1 MDLALFLAR
10 LLLAG
15 VFGVAGLAKLADPA
29 GSRQTMIA
37 FGVPAGSA
45 SPFGILLTLAELATA
60 FALFSAG
67 LAWWGAL
74 GALTLLFLFIVGISI
89 NLVRGRTPNCR
100 CFGQLHSTPVG
111 WATLVRNGALAVPAG
126 LFVWYG
132 RDNSGLS
139 AIGWMSSLTTA
150 QAVELILGTITLA
163 VLIAEGW
170 ILLELLRQNRQL
182 LSRIEALES
191 RVGSQ
196 ATAFPSAT
204 PPATG
209 LPIGTSAPAF
219 RLLDLTGKSYSL
231 DDLRAESKPVL
242 LVFSDPA
249 CRACAEILPDLA
261 RWQRD
266 HAAEVTIVLISRG
279 ATEINRANAAGC
291 GGLTHVLLQ
300 NDHEV
305 VKAYK
310 VERTPTAVL
319 IHSNG
324 TIGSGLAPG
333 AEAIRRLVA
342 QTVLR
347 MV

>member
-1 MDLALFLAR
+1 MDLAFLLAR

-15 VFGVAGLAKLADPA
+15 VFGVAGLAKLADPR

-37 FGVPAGSA
+37 FGVPTGLAA
-45 SPFGILLTLAELATA
+45 SFGILLTLAELATA
-60 FALFSAG
+60 FALLSAG

-89 NLVRGRTPNCR
+89 NLAHGRTPNCR

-111 WATLVRNGALAVPAG
+111 RATLVRNGVLAVPAG
-126 LFVWYG
+126 LLVWYG
-132 RDNSGLS
+132 RDNSGLI

-150 QAVELILGTITLA
+150 QAVELILGTITLG
-163 VLIAEGW
+163 VLMAEGW
-170 ILLELLRQNRQL
+170 ILLELLRQNRR
-182 LSRIEALES
+182 LSLRIEALEM
-191 RVGSQ
+191 RLAPQ
-196 ATAFPSAT
+196 AAVFPSAT
-204 PPATG
+204 PPVTG
-209 LPIGTSAPAF
+209 LSIGASAPAF
-219 RLLDLTGKSYSL
+219 RLPDLTGKSYSL

-249 CRACAEILPDLA
+249 CRACAEVLPDLA

-279 ATEINRANAAGC
+279 ATEINRANAGC
-291 GGLTHVLLQ
+291 GLTRVLLQ

-319 IHSNG
+319 VRSDG

>member
-1 MDLALFLAR
+1 MDLAFLLAR

-15 VFGVAGLAKLADPA
+15 VFGMAGLAKLADPR
-29 GSRQTMIA
+29 GSRQTMIG
-37 FGVPAGSA
+37 FGVPAGLAA
-45 SPFGILLTLAELATA
+45 SFGILLALAELATT
-60 FALFSAG
+60 FALLSAG

-74 GALTLLFLFIVGISI
+74 GVLMLLALFTAAISI
-89 NLVRGRTPNCR
+89 NLARGRTPDCR

-111 WATLVRNGALAVPAG
+111 RTTLVRNGLLAVPAG
-126 LFVWYG
+126 LLVWYG

-139 AIGWMSSLTTA
+139 AIGWMSSLTAA
-150 QAVELILGTITLA
+150 QAVELILGTITLG

-170 ILLELLRQNRQL
+170 ILLELLRHIRQL
-182 LSRIEALES
+182 SSRIDALES
-191 RVGSQ
+191 RFAPPVDVFS
-196 ATAFPSAT
+196 SAT
-204 PPATG
+204 RPTAG
-209 LPIGTSAPAF
+209 LSIGGSAPAF
-219 RLLDLTGKSYSL
+219 RLPDLSGKFHGL

-249 CRACAEILPDLA
+249 CRACAELLPDLA

-266 HAAEVTIVLISRG
+266 HAAEVTIVLVSRG
-279 ATEINRANAAGC
+279 AMDVNRANVAGC
-291 GGLTHVLLQ
+291 GLTHVLLQ

-319 IHSNG
+319 VRSNG
-324 TIGSGLAPG
+324 TIGSGLASG

-342 QTVLR
+342 QTVLQ